1 MSQQSALSS
10 YTEAVRAIKDAIL
23 QSRYRAARS
32 INREALSLDYYV
44 GKYISEHSRNQWGTG
59 AIATIS
65 KQLQQEL
72 PGLRGF
78 SETSLRKMRVF
89 YEAWQQVFEDCA
101 LPTHEIRPLT
111 MVENQPLS
119 TADLGIRPL
128 PSVNEKIIIQP
139 LTTAKLT
146 EDELKRFL
154 AIPFTLH
161 YELILKTTS
170 LQERLYYIE
179 RAAKEFWSVEKLQY
193 NLREDLY
200 HKQASM
206 PNNFARTITQEEQ
219 QRRALQA
226 FRDEY
231 LLDFI
236 TIDDP
241 DAYDEKRVEDAI
253 VHNIRKFI
261 MALGGEFSFM
271 GNQYRLVVDEKEYF
285 IDLLFYHRRLQSLV
299 AIELKYGDFKPEYV
313 GKLNFY
319 LSALDDMVRLPNE
332 NPSIGVILCRGKSEK
347 TVEYV
352 LRDTTKP
359 MGVATYKA
367 ANELPAEYSQALL
380 PIDSLKDLL

>member
-1 MSQQSALSS
+1 MSQQSAFSN

-32 INREALSLDYYV
+32 VNREVLSLDYYI
-44 GKYISEHSRNQWGTG
+44 GKYISEHSRGQWGTG

-89 YEAWQQVFEDCA
+89 YEAWQQVFEDCSSV
-101 LPTHEIRPLT
+101 TNEIRPLSMT
-111 MVENQPLS
+111 ENQPLS
-119 TADLGIRPL
+119 TADLEIRPL
-128 PSVNEKIIIQP
+128 LPVNEKIIIQP

-226 FRDEY
+226 FRNEY

-332 NPSIGVILCRGKSEK
+332 NPSIGVILCRGKSAK
-347 TVEYV
+347 TVEYA

-367 ANELPAEYSQALL
+367 ANELPAEYSQALQA
-380 PIDSLKDLL
+380 IEHLKELI

>member
-1 MSQQSALSS
+1 M
-10 YTEAVRAIKDAIL
+10 
-23 QSRYRAARS
+23 RS
-32 INREALSLDYYV
+32 
-44 GKYISEHSRNQWGTG
+44 
-59 AIATIS
+59 
-65 KQLQQEL
+65 
-72 PGLRGF
+72 
-78 SETSLRKMRVF
+78 F
-89 YEAWQQVFEDCA
+89 YEAWCEVFENCS
-101 LPTHEIRPLT
+101 LTSNEIRPLST
-111 MVENQPLS
+111 DELENLPLIS
-119 TADLGIRPL
+119 DNEQLIIRPL
-128 PSVNEKIIIQP
+128 ITDE
-139 LTTAKLT
+139 LT
-146 EDELKRFL
+146 EDQLKCFL
-154 AIPFTLH
+154 SVPFTLH
-161 YELILKTTS
+161 YEIAIKAKDVA
-170 LQERLYYIE
+170 ERLYYIE

-206 PNNFARTITQEEQ
+206 PNNFARTITPEEQ

-226 FRDEY
+226 FRNEY
-231 LLDFI
+231 LLDFL

-347 TVEYV
+347 TVEYA

-367 ANELPAEYSQALL
+367 ANELPAEYSQALQA
-380 PIDSLKDLL
+380 IEHLKELI

>member
-1 MSQQSALSS
+1 MSQQSALSC

-59 AIATIS
+59 ALAIIA

-78 SETSLRKMRVF
+78 SETSMKKMRSF
-89 YEAWQQVFEDCA
+89 YEAWCEVFEHCS
-101 LPTHEIRPLT
+101 LMPNEIRPLPMT
-111 MVENQPLS
+111 EIRPLS
-119 TADLGIRPL
+119 TDELENIPLVSDNERLIIRPL
-128 PSVNEKIIIQP
+128 ITDE
-139 LTTAKLT
+139 LT
-146 EDELKRFL
+146 EDQLKCFL
-154 AIPFTLH
+154 SVPFTLH
-161 YELILKTTS
+161 YEIAIKAKDVA
-170 LQERLYYIE
+170 ERLYYIE

-226 FRDEY
+226 FRNEY

-347 TVEYV
+347 TVEYA

>member
-1 MSQQSALSS
+1 MSLQSAFSN

-32 INREALSLDYYV
+32 INREALSLDYYI
-44 GKYISEHSRNQWGTG
+44 GKYISEHSRGQWGTG
-59 AIATIS
+59 ALAIIAR
-65 KQLQQEL
+65 QLQQEL

-78 SETSLRKMRVF
+78 SETSMKKMRSF
-89 YEAWQQVFEDCA
+89 YEAWCEVFENCS
-101 LPTHEIRPLT
+101 LTSNEIRPLST
-111 MVENQPLS
+111 DELENLPLIS
-119 TADLGIRPL
+119 DNEQLIIRPL
-128 PSVNEKIIIQP
+128 ITDE
-139 LTTAKLT
+139 LT
-146 EDELKRFL
+146 EDQLKCFL
-154 AIPFTLH
+154 SVPFTLH
-161 YELILKTTS
+161 YEIAIKAKDVA
-170 LQERLYYIE
+170 ERLYYIE

-206 PNNFARTITQEEQ
+206 PNNFARTITPEEQ

-226 FRDEY
+226 FRNEY
-231 LLDFI
+231 LLDFL

-347 TVEYV
+347 TVEYA

-367 ANELPAEYSQALL
+367 ANELPAEYSQALQA
-380 PIDSLKDLL
+380 IEHLKELI

>member
-1 MSQQSALSS
+1 MSLQSAFSN
-10 YTEAVRAIKDAIL
+10 YTGAVRAIKDAIL

-32 INREALSLDYYV
+32 INREALSLDYYI
-44 GKYISEHSRNQWGTG
+44 GKYISEHSRGQWGTG
-59 AIATIS
+59 ALAIIA

-78 SETSLRKMRVF
+78 SETSMKKMRSF
-89 YEAWQQVFEDCA
+89 YEAWCEVFENCS
-101 LPTHEIRPLT
+101 LTSNEIRPLST
-111 MVENQPLS
+111 DELENLPLIS
-119 TADLGIRPL
+119 DNEQLIIRPL
-128 PSVNEKIIIQP
+128 ITDE
-139 LTTAKLT
+139 LT
-146 EDELKRFL
+146 EDQLKCFL
-154 AIPFTLH
+154 SVPFTLH
-161 YELILKTTS
+161 YEIAIKAKDVA
-170 LQERLYYIE
+170 ERLYYIE

-206 PNNFARTITQEEQ
+206 PNNFARTITPEEQ

-226 FRDEY
+226 FRNEY
-231 LLDFI
+231 LLDFL

-332 NPSIGVILCRGKSEK
+332 NPSIGVILCRGKSAK
-347 TVEYV
+347 TVEYA

-367 ANELPAEYSQALL
+367 ANELPAEYSQALQA
-380 PIDSLKDLL
+380 IEHLKELI

>member
-1 MSQQSALSS
+1 
-10 YTEAVRAIKDAIL
+10 
-23 QSRYRAARS
+23 
-32 INREALSLDYYV
+32 
-44 GKYISEHSRNQWGTG
+44 
-59 AIATIS
+59 
-65 KQLQQEL
+65 
-72 PGLRGF
+72 
-78 SETSLRKMRVF
+78 
-89 YEAWQQVFEDCA
+89 
-101 LPTHEIRPLT
+101 
-111 MVENQPLS
+111 
-119 TADLGIRPL
+119 
-128 PSVNEKIIIQP
+128 
-139 LTTAKLT
+139 
-146 EDELKRFL
+146 
-154 AIPFTLH
+154 
-161 YELILKTTS
+161 
-170 LQERLYYIE
+170 
-179 RAAKEFWSVEKLQY
+179 
-193 NLREDLY
+193 
-200 HKQASM
+200 M

-226 FRDEY
+226 FRNEY
-231 LLDFI
+231 LLDFL

-299 AIELKYGDFKPEYV
+299 AIELKHGDFKPEYV

-347 TVEYV
+347 TVEYA

-367 ANELPAEYSQALL
+367 ANELPAEYSQALQA
-380 PIDSLKDLL
+380 IEHLKELI

>member
-1 MSQQSALSS
+1 MSLQSAFSN

-32 INREALSLDYYV
+32 INREALSLDYYI
-44 GKYISEHSRNQWGTG
+44 GKYISEHSRGQWGTG
-59 AIATIS
+59 ALAIIA

-78 SETSLRKMRVF
+78 SEGNMRKMRIF
-89 YEAWQQVFEDCA
+89 YDEWKNVFEDNRA

-111 MVENQPLS
+111 TDESRNLQLLTDNEQLKIRTLS
-119 TADLGIRPL
+119 TH
-128 PSVNEKIIIQP
+128 E
-139 LTTAKLT
+139 LT
-146 EDELKRFL
+146 EKQLQHFL
-154 AIPFTLH
+154 SVPFTHH
-161 YELILKTTS
+161 YEIIKKTTS

-226 FRDEY
+226 FRNEY
-231 LLDFI
+231 LLDFL

-347 TVEYV
+347 TVEYA

-367 ANELPAEYSQALL
+367 ANELPAEYSQALQA
-380 PIDSLKDLL
+380 IEHLKELI

>member
-1 MSQQSALSS
+1 MMSQQSAFSN

-23 QSRYRAARS
+23 QSRYRAARNV
-32 INREALSLDYYV
+32 NREALSLDYYI
-44 GKYISEHSRNQWGTG
+44 GKYISEHSRGQWGTG
-59 AIATIS
+59 ALAIIAR
-65 KQLQQEL
+65 QLQQEL

-78 SETSLRKMRVF
+78 SETSMKKMRSF
-89 YEAWQQVFEDCA
+89 YEAWCEVFENCS
-101 LPTHEIRPLT
+101 LTSNEIRPLST
-111 MVENQPLS
+111 DELENLPLIS
-119 TADLGIRPL
+119 DNEQLIIRPL
-128 PSVNEKIIIQP
+128 ITDE
-139 LTTAKLT
+139 LT
-146 EDELKRFL
+146 EDQLKCFL
-154 AIPFTLH
+154 SVPFTLH
-161 YELILKTTS
+161 YEIAIKAKDVA
-170 LQERLYYIE
+170 ERLYYIE

-206 PNNFARTITQEEQ
+206 PNNFARTITPEEQ

-226 FRDEY
+226 FRNEY
-231 LLDFI
+231 LLDFL

-332 NPSIGVILCRGKSEK
+332 NLSIGVILCRGKSAK
-347 TVEYV
+347 TVEYA

-367 ANELPAEYSQALL
+367 ANELPAEYSQALQA
-380 PIDSLKDLL
+380 IEHLKELI

>member
-1 MSQQSALSS
+1 MSQQSALSN

-32 INREALSLDYYV
+32 VNREALSLDYYV

-111 MVENQPLS
+111 MVENQPLM

-128 PSVNEKIIIQP
+128 LPVNEKIIIQP

-226 FRDEY
+226 FRNEY

-347 TVEYV
+347 TVEYA

>member
-1 MSQQSALSS
+1 MSQQSAFSN

-23 QSRYRAARS
+23 QSRYRAARNV
-32 INREALSLDYYV
+32 NREALSLDYYI
-44 GKYISEHSRNQWGTG
+44 GKYISEHSRGQWGTG
-59 AIATIS
+59 ALAIIAR
-65 KQLQQEL
+65 QLQQEL

-78 SETSLRKMRVF
+78 SETSMKKMRSF
-89 YEAWQQVFEDCA
+89 YEAWCEVFENCS
-101 LPTHEIRPLT
+101 LTSNEIRPLST
-111 MVENQPLS
+111 DELENLPLIS
-119 TADLGIRPL
+119 DNEQLIIRPL
-128 PSVNEKIIIQP
+128 ITDE
-139 LTTAKLT
+139 LT
-146 EDELKRFL
+146 EDQLKCFL
-154 AIPFTLH
+154 SVPFTLH
-161 YELILKTTS
+161 YEIAIKAKDVA
-170 LQERLYYIE
+170 ERLYYIE

-226 FRDEY
+226 FRNEY
-231 LLDFI
+231 LLDFL

-347 TVEYV
+347 TVEYA

-367 ANELPAEYSQALL
+367 ANELPAEYSQALQA
-380 PIDSLKDLL
+380 IEHLKELI

>member
-1 MSQQSALSS
+1 MSLQSAFSN

-23 QSRYRAARS
+23 QSRYRAARNV
-32 INREALSLDYYV
+32 NREALSLDYYI
-44 GKYISEHSRNQWGTG
+44 GKYISEHSRGQWGTG
-59 AIATIS
+59 ALAIIA

-78 SETSLRKMRVF
+78 SETSMKKMRSF
-89 YEAWQQVFEDCA
+89 YEAWCEVFENCS
-101 LPTHEIRPLT
+101 LTSNEIRPLST
-111 MVENQPLS
+111 DELENLPLIS
-119 TADLGIRPL
+119 DNEQLIIRPL
-128 PSVNEKIIIQP
+128 ITDE
-139 LTTAKLT
+139 LT
-146 EDELKRFL
+146 EDQLKCFL
-154 AIPFTLH
+154 SVPFTLH
-161 YELILKTTS
+161 YEIAIKAKDVA
-170 LQERLYYIE
+170 ERLYYIE

-226 FRDEY
+226 FRNEY
-231 LLDFI
+231 LLDFL

-241 DAYDEKRVEDAI
+241 DAYDEKRIEDAI

-332 NPSIGVILCRGKSEK
+332 NPSIGVILCRGKSAK
-347 TVEYV
+347 TVEYA

-367 ANELPAEYSQALL
+367 ANELPAEYSQALQA
-380 PIDSLKDLL
+380 IEHLKELI

>member
-1 MSQQSALSS
+1 MSQQSAFSN

-23 QSRYRAARS
+23 QSRYRAARNV
-32 INREALSLDYYV
+32 NREALSLDYYI
-44 GKYISEHSRNQWGTG
+44 GKYISEHSRGQWGTG
-59 AIATIS
+59 ALAIIAR
-65 KQLQQEL
+65 QLQQEL

-78 SETSLRKMRVF
+78 SETSMKKMRSF
-89 YEAWQQVFEDCA
+89 YEAWCEVFENCS
-101 LPTHEIRPLT
+101 LTSNEIRPLST
-111 MVENQPLS
+111 DELENLPLIS
-119 TADLGIRPL
+119 DNEQLIIRPL
-128 PSVNEKIIIQP
+128 ITDE
-139 LTTAKLT
+139 LT
-146 EDELKRFL
+146 EDQLKCFL
-154 AIPFTLH
+154 SVPFTLH
-161 YELILKTTS
+161 YEIAIKAKDVA
-170 LQERLYYIE
+170 ERLYYIE

-226 FRDEY
+226 FRNEY

-347 TVEYV
+347 TVEYT

-367 ANELPAEYSQALL
+367 ANELPAEYSQALQA
-380 PIDSLKDLL
+380 IEHLKELI

>member
-1 MSQQSALSS
+1 MSLQSAFSN

-32 INREALSLDYYV
+32 INHEALSLDYYI
-44 GKYISEHSRNQWGTG
+44 GKYISEHSRGQWGTG
-59 AIATIS
+59 ALAIIA

-78 SETSLRKMRVF
+78 SEGNMRKMRIF
-89 YEAWQQVFEDCA
+89 YDEWKNVFEDNRA

-111 MVENQPLS
+111 TDESRNLQLLTDNEQLKIRTLS
-119 TADLGIRPL
+119 TH
-128 PSVNEKIIIQP
+128 E
-139 LTTAKLT
+139 LT
-146 EDELKRFL
+146 EEQLQHFL
-154 AIPFTLH
+154 SVPFTHH
-161 YELILKTTS
+161 YEIIKKTTF

-226 FRDEY
+226 FRNEY
-231 LLDFI
+231 LLDFL

-332 NPSIGVILCRGKSEK
+332 NPSIGVILCRGKSKK
-347 TVEYV
+347 TVEYA

-367 ANELPAEYSQALL
+367 ANELPAEYSQALQA
-380 PIDSLKDLL
+380 IEHLKELI

>member
-1 MSQQSALSS
+1 MSQQSAFSN

-23 QSRYRAARS
+23 QSRYRAARNV
-32 INREALSLDYYV
+32 NREALSLDYYI
-44 GKYISEHSRNQWGTG
+44 GKYISEHSRGQWGTG
-59 AIATIS
+59 ALAIIAR
-65 KQLQQEL
+65 QLQQEL

-78 SETSLRKMRVF
+78 SETSMKKMRSF
-89 YEAWQQVFEDCA
+89 YEAWCEVFENCS
-101 LPTHEIRPLT
+101 LTSNEIRPLST
-111 MVENQPLS
+111 DELENLPLIS
-119 TADLGIRPL
+119 DNEQLIIRPL
-128 PSVNEKIIIQP
+128 ITDE
-139 LTTAKLT
+139 LT
-146 EDELKRFL
+146 EDQLKCFL
-154 AIPFTLH
+154 SVPFTLH
-161 YELILKTTS
+161 YEIAIKAKDVA
-170 LQERLYYIE
+170 ERLYYIE

-206 PNNFARTITQEEQ
+206 PNNFARTITSEEQ

-226 FRDEY
+226 FRNEY
-231 LLDFI
+231 LLDFL

-332 NPSIGVILCRGKSEK
+332 NPSIGVILCRGKSKK
-347 TVEYV
+347 TVEYA

-367 ANELPAEYSQALL
+367 ANELPAEYSQALQA
-380 PIDSLKDLL
+380 IEHLKELI

>member
-1 MSQQSALSS
+1 MSQQSAFSN

-32 INREALSLDYYV
+32 INHEALSLDYYI
-44 GKYISEHSRNQWGTG
+44 GKYISEHSRGQWGTG
-59 AIATIS
+59 ALAIIA

-78 SETSLRKMRVF
+78 SETSMKKMRSF
-89 YEAWQQVFEDCA
+89 YEAWCEVFENCS
-101 LPTHEIRPLT
+101 LTSNEIRPLST
-111 MVENQPLS
+111 DELENLPLIS
-119 TADLGIRPL
+119 DNEQLIIRPL
-128 PSVNEKIIIQP
+128 ITDE
-139 LTTAKLT
+139 LT
-146 EDELKRFL
+146 EDQLKCFL
-154 AIPFTLH
+154 SVPFTLH
-161 YELILKTTS
+161 YEIAIKAKDVA
-170 LQERLYYIE
+170 ERLYYIE

-206 PNNFARTITQEEQ
+206 PNNFARTITPEEQ

-226 FRDEY
+226 FRNEY
-231 LLDFI
+231 LLDFL

-332 NPSIGVILCRGKSEK
+332 NPSIGVILCRGKSAK
-347 TVEYV
+347 TVEYA

-367 ANELPAEYSQALL
+367 ANELPAEYSQALQA
-380 PIDSLKDLL
+380 IEHLKELI

>member
-1 MSQQSALSS
+1 MSQQSTLSH

-32 INREALSLDYYV
+32 VNREALSLDYYI
-44 GKYISEHSRNQWGTG
+44 GKYISEHSRGQWGTG

-89 YEAWQQVFEDCA
+89 YEAWQQVFEDCS
-101 LPTHEIRPLT
+101 LTTNEIRPLL
-111 MVENQPLS
+111 MDEFQPLM
-119 TADLGIRPL
+119 TADLEIRPL
-128 PSVNEKIIIQP
+128 PPVNEKIIIQP

-146 EDELKRFL
+146 EDELKHFL

-161 YELILKTTS
+161 YELILRTTS

-226 FRDEY
+226 FRNEY
-231 LLDFI
+231 LLDFL

-332 NPSIGVILCRGKSEK
+332 NPSIGVILCRGKSAK
-347 TVEYV
+347 TVEYA

-367 ANELPAEYSQALL
+367 ANELPAEYSQALM

>member
-1 MSQQSALSS
+1 MD
-10 YTEAVRAIKDAIL
+10 E
-23 QSRYRAARS
+23 
-32 INREALSLDYYV
+32 
-44 GKYISEHSRNQWGTG
+44 
-59 AIATIS
+59 
-65 KQLQQEL
+65 
-72 PGLRGF
+72 F
-78 SETSLRKMRVF
+78 
-89 YEAWQQVFEDCA
+89 
-101 LPTHEIRPLT
+101 
-111 MVENQPLS
+111 QPLM
-119 TADLGIRPL
+119 TADFGIRPL
-128 PSVNEKIIIQP
+128 LPVNEKIIIQP

-226 FRDEY
+226 FRNEY

-347 TVEYV
+347 TVEYA

-367 ANELPAEYSQALL
+367 ANELPAEYSQALQ

>member
-1 MSQQSALSS
+1 MSLQSAFSN

-23 QSRYRAARS
+23 QSRYRAARNV
-32 INREALSLDYYV
+32 NREALSLDYYI
-44 GKYISEHSRNQWGTG
+44 GKYISEHSRGQWGTG
-59 AIATIS
+59 ALAIIAR
-65 KQLQQEL
+65 QLQQEL

-78 SETSLRKMRVF
+78 SETSMKKMRSF
-89 YEAWQQVFEDCA
+89 YEAWCEVFENCS
-101 LPTHEIRPLT
+101 LTSNEIRPLST
-111 MVENQPLS
+111 DELENLPLIS
-119 TADLGIRPL
+119 DNEQLIIRPL
-128 PSVNEKIIIQP
+128 ITDE
-139 LTTAKLT
+139 LT
-146 EDELKRFL
+146 EDQLKCFL
-154 AIPFTLH
+154 SVPFTLH
-161 YELILKTTS
+161 YEIAIKAKDVA
-170 LQERLYYIE
+170 ERLYYIE

-206 PNNFARTITQEEQ
+206 PNNFARTITPEER

-226 FRDEY
+226 FRNEY
-231 LLDFI
+231 LLDFL

-332 NPSIGVILCRGKSEK
+332 NPSIGVILCRGKSAK
-347 TVEYV
+347 TVEYA

-367 ANELPAEYSQALL
+367 ANELPAEYSQALQA
-380 PIDSLKDLL
+380 IEHLKELI

>member
-1 MSQQSALSS
+1 MMSQQSAFSN

-23 QSRYRAARS
+23 QSRYRAARNV
-32 INREALSLDYYV
+32 NREALSLDYYI
-44 GKYISEHSRNQWGTG
+44 GKYISEHSRGQWGTG
-59 AIATIS
+59 ALAIIAR
-65 KQLQQEL
+65 QLQQEL

-78 SETSLRKMRVF
+78 SETSMKKMRSF
-89 YEAWQQVFEDCA
+89 YEAWCEVFENCS
-101 LPTHEIRPLT
+101 LTSNEIRPLST
-111 MVENQPLS
+111 DELENLPLIS
-119 TADLGIRPL
+119 DNEQLIIRPL
-128 PSVNEKIIIQP
+128 ITDE
-139 LTTAKLT
+139 LT
-146 EDELKRFL
+146 EDQLKCFL
-154 AIPFTLH
+154 SVPFTLH
-161 YELILKTTS
+161 YEIAIKAKDVA
-170 LQERLYYIE
+170 ERLYYIE

-206 PNNFARTITQEEQ
+206 PNNFARTITPEEQ

-226 FRDEY
+226 FRNEY
-231 LLDFI
+231 LLDFL

-332 NPSIGVILCRGKSEK
+332 NPSIGVILCRGKSAK
-347 TVEYV
+347 TVEYA

-367 ANELPAEYSQALL
+367 ANELPAEYSQALQA
-380 PIDSLKDLL
+380 IEHLKELI

>member
-1 MSQQSALSS
+1 M
-10 YTEAVRAIKDAIL
+10 TE
-23 QSRYRAARS
+23 
-32 INREALSLDYYV
+32 E
-44 GKYISEHSRNQWGTG
+44 
-59 AIATIS
+59 
-65 KQLQQEL
+65 QLQH
-72 PGLRGF
+72 F
-78 SETSLRKMRVF
+78 
-89 YEAWQQVFEDCA
+89 
-101 LPTHEIRPLT
+101 
-111 MVENQPLS
+111 LS
-119 TADLGIRPL
+119 
-128 PSVNEKIIIQP
+128 V
-139 LTTAKLT
+139 
-146 EDELKRFL
+146 
-154 AIPFTLH
+154 PFTHH
-161 YELILKTTS
+161 YEIIKKTTS

-226 FRDEY
+226 FRNEY
-231 LLDFI
+231 LLDFL

-332 NPSIGVILCRGKSEK
+332 NPSIGVILCRGKSKK
-347 TVEYV
+347 TVEYA

-367 ANELPAEYSQALL
+367 ANELPAEYSQALQA
-380 PIDSLKDLL
+380 IEHLKELI

>member
-1 MSQQSALSS
+1 MSQQSAFSN

-23 QSRYRAARS
+23 QSRYRAARNV
-32 INREALSLDYYV
+32 NREALSLDYYI
-44 GKYISEHSRNQWGTG
+44 GKYISEHSRGQWGTG
-59 AIATIS
+59 ALAIIAR
-65 KQLQQEL
+65 QLQQEL

-78 SETSLRKMRVF
+78 SETSMKKMRSF
-89 YEAWQQVFEDCA
+89 YEAWCEVFENCS
-101 LPTHEIRPLT
+101 LTSNEIRPLST
-111 MVENQPLS
+111 DELENLPLIS
-119 TADLGIRPL
+119 DNEQLIIRPL
-128 PSVNEKIIIQP
+128 ITDE
-139 LTTAKLT
+139 LT
-146 EDELKRFL
+146 EDQLKCFL
-154 AIPFTLH
+154 SVPFTLH
-161 YELILKTTS
+161 YEIAVKAKDVA
-170 LQERLYYIE
+170 ERLYYIE

-206 PNNFARTITQEEQ
+206 PNNFARTITPEEQ

-226 FRDEY
+226 FRNEY
-231 LLDFI
+231 LLDFL

-332 NPSIGVILCRGKSEK
+332 NPSIGVILCRGKSAK
-347 TVEYV
+347 TVEYA

-367 ANELPAEYSQALL
+367 ANELPAEYSQALQA
-380 PIDSLKDLL
+380 IEHLKELI

>member
-1 MSQQSALSS
+1 MSQQSAFSN

-23 QSRYRAARS
+23 QSRYRAARNV
-32 INREALSLDYYV
+32 NREALSLDYYI
-44 GKYISEHSRNQWGTG
+44 GKYISEHSRGQWGTG
-59 AIATIS
+59 ALAIIAR
-65 KQLQQEL
+65 QLQQEL

-78 SETSLRKMRVF
+78 SETSMKKMRSF
-89 YEAWQQVFEDCA
+89 YEAWCEVFENCS
-101 LPTHEIRPLT
+101 LTSNEIRPLST
-111 MVENQPLS
+111 DELENLPLIS
-119 TADLGIRPL
+119 DNEQLIIRPL
-128 PSVNEKIIIQP
+128 ITDE
-139 LTTAKLT
+139 LT
-146 EDELKRFL
+146 EDQLKCFL
-154 AIPFTLH
+154 SVPFTLH
-161 YELILKTTS
+161 YEIAIKAKDVA
-170 LQERLYYIE
+170 ERLYYIE

-206 PNNFARTITQEEQ
+206 PNNFARTITPEEQ

-226 FRDEY
+226 FRNEY
-231 LLDFI
+231 LLDFL

-332 NPSIGVILCRGKSEK
+332 NPSIGVILCRGKSAK
-347 TVEYV
+347 TVEYA

-367 ANELPAEYSQALL
+367 ANELPAEYSQALQA
-380 PIDSLKDLL
+380 IEHLKELI

>member
-1 MSQQSALSS
+1 MSQQSAFSN

-23 QSRYRAARS
+23 QSRYRAARNV
-32 INREALSLDYYV
+32 NREALSLDYYI
-44 GKYISEHSRNQWGTG
+44 GKYISEHSRGQWGTG
-59 AIATIS
+59 ALAIIAR
-65 KQLQQEL
+65 QLQQEL

-78 SETSLRKMRVF
+78 SETSMKKMRSF
-89 YEAWQQVFEDCA
+89 YEAWCEVFENCS
-101 LPTHEIRPLT
+101 LTSNEIRPLST
-111 MVENQPLS
+111 DELENLPLIS
-119 TADLGIRPL
+119 DNEQLIIRPL
-128 PSVNEKIIIQP
+128 ITDE
-139 LTTAKLT
+139 LT
-146 EDELKRFL
+146 EDQLKCFL
-154 AIPFTLH
+154 SVPFTLH
-161 YELILKTTS
+161 YEIAIKAKDVA
-170 LQERLYYIE
+170 ERLYYIE
-179 RAAKEFWSVEKLQY
+179 RASKEFWSVEKLQY

-206 PNNFARTITQEEQ
+206 PNNFARTITPEEQ

-226 FRDEY
+226 FRNEY
-231 LLDFI
+231 LLDFL

-347 TVEYV
+347 TIEYA

-367 ANELPAEYSQALL
+367 ANELPAEYSQALQA
-380 PIDSLKDLL
+380 IEHLKELI

>member
-1 MSQQSALSS
+1 MGQQSAFSN

-23 QSRYRAARS
+23 QSRYRAARNV
-32 INREALSLDYYV
+32 NREALSLDYYI
-44 GKYISEHSRNQWGTG
+44 GKYISEHSRGQWGTG
-59 AIATIS
+59 ALAIIAR
-65 KQLQQEL
+65 QLQQEL

-78 SETSLRKMRVF
+78 SETSMKKMRSF
-89 YEAWQQVFEDCA
+89 YEAWCEVFENCS
-101 LPTHEIRPLT
+101 LTSNEIRPLST
-111 MVENQPLS
+111 DELENLPLIS
-119 TADLGIRPL
+119 DNEQLIIRPL
-128 PSVNEKIIIQP
+128 ITDE
-139 LTTAKLT
+139 LT
-146 EDELKRFL
+146 EDQLKCFL
-154 AIPFTLH
+154 SVPFTLH
-161 YELILKTTS
+161 YEIAIKAKDVA
-170 LQERLYYIE
+170 ERLYYIE

-226 FRDEY
+226 FRNEY
-231 LLDFI
+231 LLDFL

-347 TVEYV
+347 TVEYA

-367 ANELPAEYSQALL
+367 ANELPAEYSQALQA
-380 PIDSLKDLL
+380 IEHLKELI

>member
-1 MSQQSALSS
+1 MSLQSAFSN

-23 QSRYRAARS
+23 QSRYRAARNV
-32 INREALSLDYYV
+32 NREALSLDYYI
-44 GKYISEHSRNQWGTG
+44 GKYISEHSRGQWGTG
-59 AIATIS
+59 ALAIIAR
-65 KQLQQEL
+65 QLQQEL

-78 SETSLRKMRVF
+78 SETSMKKMRSF
-89 YEAWQQVFEDCA
+89 YEAWCEVFENCS
-101 LPTHEIRPLT
+101 LTSNEIRPLST
-111 MVENQPLS
+111 DELENLPLIS
-119 TADLGIRPL
+119 DNEQLIIRPL
-128 PSVNEKIIIQP
+128 ITDE
-139 LTTAKLT
+139 LT
-146 EDELKRFL
+146 EDQLKCFL
-154 AIPFTLH
+154 SVPFTLH
-161 YELILKTTS
+161 YEIAIKAKDVA
-170 LQERLYYIE
+170 ERLYYIE

-206 PNNFARTITQEEQ
+206 PNNFARTITPEEQ

-226 FRDEY
+226 FRNEY
-231 LLDFI
+231 LLDFL

-332 NPSIGVILCRGKSEK
+332 NPSIGVILCRGKSAK
-347 TVEYV
+347 TVEYA

-359 MGVATYKA
+359 MGIATYKA
-367 ANELPAEYSQALL
+367 ANELPAEYSQALQA
-380 PIDSLKDLL
+380 IEHLKELI

>member
-1 MSQQSALSS
+1 MSQQSAFSN

-23 QSRYRAARS
+23 QSRYRAARNV
-32 INREALSLDYYV
+32 NREALSLDYYI
-44 GKYISEHSRNQWGTG
+44 GKYISEHSRGQWGTG
-59 AIATIS
+59 ALAIIAR
-65 KQLQQEL
+65 QLQQEL

-78 SETSLRKMRVF
+78 SETSMKKMRSF
-89 YEAWQQVFEDCA
+89 YEAWCEVFENCS
-101 LPTHEIRPLT
+101 LTSNEIRPLST
-111 MVENQPLS
+111 DELENLPLIS
-119 TADLGIRPL
+119 DNEQLIIRPL
-128 PSVNEKIIIQP
+128 ITDE
-139 LTTAKLT
+139 LT
-146 EDELKRFL
+146 EDQLKCFL
-154 AIPFTLH
+154 SVPFTLH
-161 YELILKTTS
+161 YEIAIKAKDVA
-170 LQERLYYIE
+170 ERLYYIE

-206 PNNFARTITQEEQ
+206 PNNFARTITPEKQ

-226 FRDEY
+226 FRNEY
-231 LLDFI
+231 LLDFL

-332 NPSIGVILCRGKSEK
+332 NPSIGVILCRGKSAK
-347 TVEYV
+347 TVEYA

-367 ANELPAEYSQALL
+367 ANELPAEYSQALQA
-380 PIDSLKDLL
+380 IEHLKELI

>member
-1 MSQQSALSS
+1 MSQQNTLSN

-32 INREALSLDYYV
+32 VNREALSLDYYV
-44 GKYISEHSRNQWGTG
+44 GKYISEHSRGQWGTG

-78 SETSLRKMRVF
+78 SEANMRKRRMF
-89 YEAWQQVFEDCA
+89 YEAWQEVFEYCSTMTNE
-101 LPTHEIRPLT
+101 LCPLSID
-111 MVENQPLS
+111 EFQPLS

-128 PSVNEKIIIQP
+128 SSVNEKITICS
-139 LTTAKLT
+139 LTTNKLT
-146 EDELKRFL
+146 EEQLKHFL
-154 AIPFTLH
+154 AVPFSH
-161 YELILKTTS
+161 HFEILSKTSS
-170 LQERLYYIE
+170 LPERLYYIE

-226 FRDEY
+226 FRNEY
-231 LLDFI
+231 LLDFL

-241 DAYDEKRVEDAI
+241 DAYDEKRVEDTI
-253 VHNIRKFI
+253 VRNIRKFI

-347 TVEYV
+347 TVEYA

-367 ANELPAEYSQALL
+367 ANELPAEYSQALQA
-380 PIDSLKDLL
+380 IEQLKELI

>member
-1 MSQQSALSS
+1 MMSQQSAFSN

-23 QSRYRAARS
+23 QSRYRAARNV
-32 INREALSLDYYV
+32 NREALSLDYYI
-44 GKYISEHSRNQWGTG
+44 GKYISEHSRGQWGTG
-59 AIATIS
+59 ALAIIAR
-65 KQLQQEL
+65 QLQQEL

-78 SETSLRKMRVF
+78 SETSMKKMRSF
-89 YEAWQQVFEDCA
+89 YEAWCEVFENCS
-101 LPTHEIRPLT
+101 LTSNEIRPLST
-111 MVENQPLS
+111 DELENLPLIS
-119 TADLGIRPL
+119 DNEQLIIRPL
-128 PSVNEKIIIQP
+128 ITDE
-139 LTTAKLT
+139 LT
-146 EDELKRFL
+146 EDQLKCFL
-154 AIPFTLH
+154 SVPFTLH
-161 YELILKTTS
+161 YEIAIKAKDVA
-170 LQERLYYIE
+170 ERLYYIE
-179 RAAKEFWSVEKLQY
+179 RASKEFWSVEKLQY

-206 PNNFARTITQEEQ
+206 PNNFARTITPEEQ

-226 FRDEY
+226 FRNEY
-231 LLDFI
+231 LLDFL

-347 TVEYV
+347 TIEYA

-367 ANELPAEYSQALL
+367 ANELPAEYSQALQA
-380 PIDSLKDLL
+380 IEHLKELI